1 MKTLVL
7 VLLATALLA
16 ITVRAQQGV
25 VYVPSDKATPIM
37 RSGGQ
42 LVATEELAISF
53 NRRTGA
59 GQVEVHDR
67 DTDTFYLLD
76 GEATVVV
83 GGTMVGPTRTAP
95 NQQRGTSITG
105 GTIYQLRKGDVIV
118 IPAGV
123 PHWFKDV
130 PAVVVYYTVKVT
142 KP

>member
-1 MKTLVL
+1 MKKLVL
-7 VLLATALLA
+7 VLLATPMLA
-16 ITVRAQQGV
+16 VAVRAQQGV
-25 VYVPSDKATPIM
+25 IYVPSDKATPMIQ
-37 RSGGQ
+37 SGGQ
-42 LVATEELAISF
+42 LAATKEFAISF

-67 DTDTFYLLD
+67 DTDTFYVLD

-83 GGTMVGPTRTAP
+83 GGTMVGGARTAP
-95 NQQRGTSITG
+95 DQQRGKSITG
-105 GTIYQLRKGDVIV
+105 GTVYQLRKGDVIA

>member
-7 VLLATALLA
+7 VVLATPLLA
-16 ITVRAQQGV
+16 IAVRAQSGV
-25 VYVPSDKATPIM
+25 IYVPSEKATPILQK
-37 RSGGQ
+37 GGQ
-42 LVATEELAISF
+42 LAATPEYAVSF

-59 GQVEVHDR
+59 GQVEVHDK
-67 DTDTFYLLD
+67 DTDTFYVLD

-83 GGTMVGPTRTAP
+83 GGTMVGGTTTAT
-95 NQQRGTSITG
+95 NQQRGTGITG

-123 PHWFKDV
+123 PHWFKEV
-130 PAVVVYYTVKVT
+130 PALVVYYTVKVT

>member
-7 VLLATALLA
+7 VLLAIPLLA
-16 ITVRAQQGV
+16 TTVRTQQGV
-25 VYVPSDKATPIM
+25 VYVPSDKATPLSQ
-37 RSGGQ
+37 SGGQ
-42 LVATEELAISF
+42 LVATPEYAISF

-76 GEATVVV
+76 GTATLVV
-83 GGTMVGPTRTAP
+83 GGTMVGGTTTAP

-105 GTIYQLRKGDVIV
+105 GTTYQLRKGDVIV

-123 PHWFKDV
+123 PHWFKEV
-130 PAVVVYYTVKVT
+130 PAAVVYYTVKVT

>member
-1 MKTLVL
+1 MKNLVL
-7 VLLATALLA
+7 VLLATPLLA
-16 ITVRAQQGV
+16 IAVRAQQGV
-25 VYVPSDKATPIM
+25 IYVPSDKATPIM
-37 RSGGQ
+37 QSGGQ
-42 LVATEELAISF
+42 VVATQEFAISF
-53 NRRTGA
+53 NRRTSA
-59 GQVEVHDR
+59 GQVEVHDQ

-83 GGTMVGPTRTAP
+83 GGAMVGGTRTAP